1 MEVLRA
7 GWCAGDANERRLYR
21 RGWTVDNGAASLGPS
36 GPAALHLLEGHM
48 TPGSNSPTT
57 LAQTSFP
64 KDKIRVVLLEGV
76 HARGAA
82 LFKGEGFSVE
92 TSAKSPDDAG
102 LRKMLATA
110 HVLGIRSK
118 TQLTAELLDAA
129 PRLLTIGCFCIGTDQ
144 VDLAAARAR
153 GIAVFNAPFSNTRSV
168 AELTLCEIIAL
179 YRQLHAKS
187 LQMHRGDWDKSA
199 AGAHEVRGRTL
210 GIVGYGHIGSQ
221 VSVLAEALGMRV
233 TYFDVQSKLPL
244 GNARAVRT
252 LGELLKESDI
262 VTLHVPSDNSTHN
275 MIGAKQL
282 KMMKPGAFLINNA
295 RGTVV
300 NVDALAAAL
309 KEGHVA
315 GAAVDVFPV
324 EPAGKGEAFSSPLCG
339 LANVILTPHIGGSTE
354 EAQETIALD
363 VAEKLLKFVNVGST
377 AGAVNVPQVDLPDQG
392 GSDEEDDVRG
402 RKGGGRRHRILHF
415 HKNVPGVLSK
425 MHAIIAG
432 LGANISAEYLRTHEE
447 VGYVVLDVDPTD
459 GEKVLAGLRAIPETI
474 KVRMLW

>member
-1 MEVLRA
+1 
-7 GWCAGDANERRLYR
+7 
-21 RGWTVDNGAASLGPS
+21 
-36 GPAALHLLEGHM
+36 M
-48 TPGSNSPTT
+48 TPEHSSGGNSP
-57 LAQTSFP
+57 TSFP

-76 HARGAA
+76 HPRGAA
-82 LFKGEGFSVE
+82 MFKGEGFSVE
-92 TSAKSPDDAG
+92 TSAKSPDEAS
-102 LRKMLATA
+102 LRKMLANA

-118 TQLTAELLDAA
+118 TQLTAELLEAA
-129 PRLLTIGCFCIGTDQ
+129 PRLLTVGCFCIGTDQ
-144 VDLAAARAR
+144 VDLEAARAK
-153 GIAVFNAPFSNTRSV
+153 GIPVFNAPFSNTRSV

-187 LQMHRGDWDKSA
+187 LQMHKGEWDKSA

-233 TYFDVQSKLPL
+233 IYFDVQSKLPL
-244 GNARAVRT
+244 GNARSVRS
-252 LGELLKESDI
+252 LGELLKDADI
-262 VTLHVPSDNSTHN
+262 VTLHVPNDASTHN
-275 MIGAKQL
+275 MIGTKQL

-295 RGTVV
+295 RGSVV

-309 KEGHVA
+309 KEGQIG

-324 EPAGKGEAFSSPLCG
+324 EPAGKGETFASPLCG

-354 EAQETIALD
+354 EAQETIAVD
-363 VAEKLLKFVNVGST
+363 VVEKLLKFVNVGST

-392 GSDEEDDVRG
+392 GSDDDEDSRG
-402 RKGGGRRHRILHF
+402 KKGSRRHRILHF

-432 LGANISAEYLRTHEE
+432 MGANISGEYLRTQDD

-459 GEKVLAGLRAIPETI
+459 GEKVLAGLRAVPETI